1 MNDLHYQLR
10 MHPVRT
16 PGRPAAFVM
25 QLGDRS
31 VMAGTRFH
39 VYDGLSHGTS
49 IQPRIGMTY
58 RFDRTNALL
67 AISYHPDQMR

>member
-1 MNDLHYQLR
+1 
-10 MHPVRT
+10 
-16 PGRPAAFVM
+16 M